1 MKFEIATL
9 LCIASAYAQAPPN
22 FEAGVHAAMAPS
34 LAQQRASV
42 RAQASAAA
50 KMAAANASAGG
61 SFFTDAPPIGLGLL
75 AECDPMPA
83 EQLNGIITGA
93 AQKERVSFD
102 LIKAVVEEESA
113 ARPCAVSFKGA
124 EGLMQLM
131 PDTAEQF
138 DVQDPFDPK
147 QNIEAG
153 AKLLGLL
160 LSKYDGDLSLALSA
174 YNAGPARVE
183 QDGGIPPIPETLN
196 YVADILRKLRPTE
209 EKPVDPAPPV
219 AASENK
225 EQ

>member
-1 MKFEIATL
+1 M
-9 LCIASAYAQAPPN
+9 SA
-22 FEAGVHAAMAPS
+22 
-34 LAQQRASV
+34 
-42 RAQASAAA
+42 
-50 KMAAANASAGG
+50 ASAGG
-61 SFFTDAPPIGLGLL
+61 SSFFTEAPPIGLGLL
-75 AECDPMPA
+75 AECDPLPA

-93 AQKERVSFD
+93 AQKEKVSFN

-113 ARPCAVSFKGA
+113 ARPCAVSFRGA

-138 DVQDPFDPK
+138 NVQDPFDPE
-147 QNIEAG
+147 QNIDAG
-153 AKLLGLL
+153 AKLLRVL
-160 LSKYDGDLSLALSA
+160 LSKYDGDLTLALSA
-174 YNAGPARVE
+174 YNAGPARVDQE
-183 QDGGIPPIPETLN
+183 GGIPPIPETLN

>member
-1 MKFEIATL
+1 MKFEIAF
-9 LCIASAYAQAPPN
+9 LCIAGAYAQAPPN

-50 KMAAANASAGG
+50 KMAAASVGG
-61 SFFTDAPPIGLGLL
+61 PSFFTEAPPLGLGLL
-75 AECDPMPA
+75 AECDPLPA

-93 AQKERVSFD
+93 AQKEKVSFD
-102 LIKAVVEEESA
+102 LIRAVVEEESA
-113 ARPCAVSFKGA
+113 ARPCAVSFRGA

-147 QNIEAG
+147 QNIDAG
-153 AKLLGLL
+153 AKLLRVL
-160 LSKYDGDLSLALSA
+160 LSKYDGDLTLALSA
-174 YNAGPARVE
+174 YNAGPARVDQE
-183 QDGGIPPIPETLN
+183 GGIPPIPETLN
-196 YVADILRKLRPTE
+196 YVTDILRKLRPTE
-209 EKPVDPAPPV
+209 EKPLDPAPPV

-225 EQ
+225 QQ

>member
-1 MKFEIATL
+1 MKFEIVF
-9 LCIASAYAQAPPN
+9 LCIAGAYAQAPPN

-50 KMAAANASAGG
+50 KMSAASAGG
-61 SFFTDAPPIGLGLL
+61 SSFFTEAPPIGLGLL
-75 AECDPMPA
+75 AECDPLPA

-93 AQKERVSFD
+93 AQKEKVSFN

-113 ARPCAVSFKGA
+113 ARPCAVSFRGA

-138 DVQDPFDPK
+138 NVQDPFDPE
-147 QNIEAG
+147 QNIDAG
-153 AKLLGLL
+153 AKLLRVL
-160 LSKYDGDLSLALSA
+160 LSKYDGDLTLALSA
-174 YNAGPARVE
+174 YNAGPARVDQE
-183 QDGGIPPIPETLN
+183 GGIPPIPETLN